1 MNVSTKTTAG
11 SVRTGDI
18 VIQRY
23 TTQDAGTLG
32 SIRAGRKMDVV
43 DEMEVRKIVGMG
55 SSLDRRGLRSTWKRT
70 DQPAPFIAIYF
81 KDFRSWIV
89 PADFAVEVAR

>member
-1 MNVSTKTTAG
+1 MNVSTETTAG

-18 VIQRY
+18 VIHRY

-32 SIRAGRKMDVV
+32 SLRAGRKTDVV
-43 DEMEVRKIVGMG
+43 HEMEVKRIVGMG

-70 DQPAPFIAIYF
+70 DVPAPFVAIHF
-81 KDFRSWIV
+81 KGFRSWIV
-89 PADFAVEVAR
+89 PADFVVEVAR